1 MNISNPLS
9 DNISYILYNLSNYI
23 NIIDY
28 KLQILYIYQ
37 FTITHLKKKKIIK
50 RNKNWIERVKIHAIH
65 PSFDRIVFFY
75 ILQALLHI

>member
-37 FTITHLKKKKIIK
+37 FTTIHLKKKKNN
-50 RNKNWIERVKIHAIH
+50 NKKEQKL
-65 PSFDRIVFFY
+65 DRES
-75 ILQALLHI
+75 

>member
-37 FTITHLKKKKIIK
+37 FTIHLKKKNN
-50 RNKNWIERVKIHAIH
+50 NKKEQKL
-65 PSFDRIVFFY
+65 DRES
-75 ILQALLHI
+75 